1 MKTRN
6 HKSLGAL
13 HPVLFFSGIYF
24 VALLFSIFIC
34 SAIFYSC
41 NSNSGGSFAGK
52 TKQAKPPVQVEK
64 TIEVMAIANR

>member
-1 MKTRN
+1 MKTRTQ
-6 HKSLGAL
+6 KPLGAL

-41 NSNSGGSFAGK
+41 QSSKAGFIGK
-52 TKQAKPPVQVEK
+52 TKQAKPPVQTEK
-64 TIEVMAIANR
+64 PAQSMAIASR